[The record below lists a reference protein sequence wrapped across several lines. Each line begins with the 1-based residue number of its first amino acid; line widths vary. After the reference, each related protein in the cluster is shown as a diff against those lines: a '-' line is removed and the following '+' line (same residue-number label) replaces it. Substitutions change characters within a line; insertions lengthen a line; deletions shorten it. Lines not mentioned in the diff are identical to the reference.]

1 MAADARDAYLRAL
14 FELSRADPAKW
25 ATFVEAFKA
34 YTGYEL
40 DRMLGGAT
48 AETLLNVGMGRR
60 MRDLREDF
68 VHIESLTDKLRKSSH
83 GTI

>member
-1 MAADARDAYLRAL
+1 MVEVRDAYLKAL
-14 FELSRADPAKW
+14 FEVSKADPAKW
-25 ATFVEAFKA
+25 ATFVETFKA
-34 YTGYEL
+34 YTDYEL
-40 DRMLGGAT
+40 DRMLAGAT

-68 VHIESLTDKLRKSSH
+68 KNIDLLTQKLRKSSH

>member
-1 MAADARDAYLRAL
+1 MAEARDAYLKAV
-14 FELSRADPAKW
+14 FELSKADPAKW

-34 YTGYEL
+34 YTDYEL

-60 MRDLREDF
+60 MRDLREEF
-68 VHIESLTDKLRKSSH
+68 KNIESLTDKLRRSSH